1 MGCTSSSAA
10 PASAP
15 AQAGAPAGSVPTP
28 TGMFAVTVP
37 AGALPGSVV
46 AVPTPTGQLLEVT
59 IPAGAVP
66 GGTFMVPA
74 AAAAAGGG
82 ARGGAARPVV
92 VEGLFDADFARDS
105 RAFGLDLEAGDGAPR
120 VARVAADSQAARLGV
135 EVGAAVLAVDGA
147 PLASVEDW
155 YPRDAAAA
163 GPRVG
168 DEAQAPLSLSLSL
181 RYARVAAAADANRA
195 GARVRFSCDDTF
207 TIRFDAAA
215 SLGLNVR
222 DAARGCA
229 EVESVR
235 EGTQAARAGVRPGA
249 RVVAVDGIPVGST
262 DDFAAYVKAAGGPSV
277 EVRVGAR
284 ARARASRARARERRR
299 SGRSSLSRAPALHRC
314 ACSRAARSR
323 RS

>member
-1 MGCTSSSAA
+1 M
-10 PASAP
+10 
-15 AQAGAPAGSVPTP
+15 
-28 TGMFAVTVP
+28 
-37 AGALPGSVV
+37 
-46 AVPTPTGQLLEVT
+46 
-59 IPAGAVP
+59 
-66 GGTFMVPA
+66 
-74 AAAAAGGG
+74 
-82 ARGGAARPVV
+82 
-92 VEGLFDADFARDS
+92 
-105 RAFGLDLEAGDGAPR
+105 
-120 VARVAADSQAARLGV
+120 
-135 EVGAAVLAVDGA
+135 
-147 PLASVEDW
+147 
-155 YPRDAAAA
+155 
-163 GPRVG
+163 
-168 DEAQAPLSLSLSL
+168 
-181 RYARVAAAADANRA
+181 
-195 GARVRFSCDDTF
+195 RFSCDDTF

-299 SGRSSLSRAPALHRC
+299 SGRSSLSLAPALRRC